1 MPQNQIVG
9 RQDGPR
15 ITVASLMKS
24 PTLIPKRIISMMD
37 QMFLTDTVLRQGSDT
52 DSGVVL
58 YFETTPLFTTDSP
71 AVLDDFAA
79 IPTTNGS
86 LGTPK
91 VVRVV
96 RRALGLR
103 VSKTMIDR
111 NNTDAV
117 NVQITQIRNTMVRAW
132 EDAFFSALI
141 ANPNLQTMHTDTVWS
156 SSSSHIRKD
165 VNGAKFL
172 IKNASSDGNGQNGSN
187 KLGFKADTLILSTVS
202 ETDFLDSTEVTS
214 IYVGNLAAS
223 NLAYTGTLPNKFMDL
238 DVVTS
243 WRLDNY
249 SFGSAIV
256 LERKTVGFI
265 SDERKLSATPMYPEG
280 GGPNGGKTESYRTD
294 TTRASAIGIDQPLAA
309 VLITGVHA

>member
-1 MPQNQIVG
+1 MPATRIVG

-15 ITVASLMKS
+15 ITVASMMKS
-24 PTLIPKRIISMMD
+24 PTLIPKRVISMLD
-37 QMFLTDTVLRQGSDT
+37 QSFLVDTVLRNGGDNQ
-52 DSGVVL
+52 SGVVL
-58 YFETTPLFTTDSP
+58 YFETTPLFANDNP
-71 AVLDDFAA
+71 QVMDDFAE

-91 VVRVV
+91 MVRVV

-117 NVQITQIRNTMVRAW
+117 NLQITQIRNTMIRAW

-141 ANPNLQTMHTDTVWS
+141 ANPTLQVMHTDTVWS
-156 SSSSHIRKD
+156 SASSHIRKD

-172 IKNASSDGNGQNGSN
+172 IKNASSDGNGQNGVN

-202 ETDFLDSTEVTS
+202 ETDFLDSDEVAK
-214 IYVGNLAAS
+214 IFVGNLAQS
-223 NLAYTGTLPNKFMDL
+223 NLLYTGTLPNRFLDL

-243 WRLDNY
+243 WRLDTY
-249 SFGSAIV
+249 SYGSAIV
-256 LERKTVGFI
+256 CQRKLVGFI
-265 SDERKLSATPMYPEG
+265 SDERPLEATPMYGEG
-280 GGPNGGKTESYRTD
+280 NGPNGGPTESWRSD

-309 VLITGVHA
+309 VLITGAHA